1 MALLSWT
8 HASTVG
14 VKAMDDQHGI
24 LMDAM
29 NELRL
34 TLMNGNGHGHTGTQL
49 EQLIDFTRKH
59 FQSEERLLEQQNFPG
74 LPAHRA
80 AHQRFL
86 TQIRQ
91 AVDRAGRGEETGSVP
106 LISRLRALY
115 LEHIEEFDRPYGQW
129 LNERGV
135 Y

>member
-1 MALLSWT
+1 VALLSWT

-34 TLMNGNGHGHTGTQL
+34 TLMNGSGHEQTSARL

-59 FQSEERLLEQQNFPG
+59 FQSEERLLEQQDFPG
-74 LPAHRA
+74 LSEHRA
-80 AHQRFL
+80 AHARFL
-86 TQIRQ
+86 VQIRQ

-115 LEHIEEFDRPYGQW
+115 LEHIEEFDRAYGQW
-129 LNERGV
+129 LNDRGV

>member
-29 NELRL
+29 NDLRL
-34 TLMNGNGHGHTGTQL
+34 TLMNGSGKARTNAQL
-49 EQLIDFTRKH
+49 EQLIEFTRKH
-59 FQSEERLLEQQNFPG
+59 FQSEERLLEQQNFPD
-74 LPAHRA
+74 LPAHRI

-86 TQIRQ
+86 AQVRE
-91 AVDRAGRGEETGSVP
+91 AVNRGEDGESVR
-106 LISRLRALY
+106 LIYMLRALY
-115 LEHIEEFDRPYGQW
+115 LEHIEQFDRPYGQW

>member
-1 MALLSWT
+1 VALLSWS

-14 VKAMDDQHGI
+14 VQAMDDQHGI

-34 TLMNGNGHGHTGTQL
+34 TLMNGSGQEQVNARL
-49 EQLIDFTRKH
+49 EQLIEFTRKH
-59 FQSEERLLEQQNFPG
+59 FQSEERLLEQQEFPG

-80 AHQRFL
+80 AHEHFL
-86 TQIRQ
+86 AEIRQ
-91 AVDRAGRGEETGSVP
+91 AVDHAESGNNTESVP
-106 LISRLRALY
+106 LLSVLRSLY
-115 LEHIEEFDRPYGQW
+115 LEHIEEFDRQYGQW
-129 LNERGV
+129 LNDRGV

>member
-34 TLMNGNGHGHTGTQL
+34 TLMNGGGHGQTGARL

-59 FQSEERLLEQQNFPG
+59 FQSEERLLEQQCFPG

-80 AHQRFL
+80 GTRTDAAGASVQR
-86 TQIRQ
+86 R
-91 AVDRAGRGEETGSVP
+91 RAQSGCSNVP
-106 LISRLRALY
+106 
-115 LEHIEEFDRPYGQW
+115 
-129 LNERGV
+129 
-135 Y
+135 